1 LEKGENVGWGL
12 DTYACSLNVDFE
24 MPVLHALK
32 NAERWTQ
39 KWRGEFKL

>member
-1 LEKGENVGWGL
+1 LEKRENVGWGLGENVGWGL

-32 NAERWTQ
+32 NAER
-39 KWRGEFKL
+39 